1 MIPPCATS
9 ASTRMEWPLSSQTRS
24 PAEDSAADLGF
35 RKLTALARAL
45 TYATTREEILALA
58 AERAAELV
66 GASAA
71 AVAIADGPDRVLLQ
85 VCRDGV
91 LQAPEEVEQRLDESF
106 SRRLRMRLGP
116 STSVPLVS
124 RGKVV
129 GLLAVEGEEVRPET
143 EWFLG
148 ALADQLAV
156 ASDRVPV
163 HAEARRRLGAPP
175 EEGPEN
181 TFDRL
186 AHDLRSPIHSIHVN
200 AELLASEGLGPL
212 NDAQRTVVTRL
223 QASVGY
229 LLSLAESLRAL
240 QRAPAGVQDLSLREI
255 HLPEVVARSVVIVS
269 PEAEERSQRVRVEHR
284 APLELA
290 VRADPEAL
298 SRVLVNVLFNAI
310 RHSPPG
316 GEITVRIDAPGPAVP
331 ATAADELYATVAVS
345 DQGPGIPP
353 EELERIFE
361 PRYSSRRAPEAPEGS
376 GLGLTIARELVVAMG
391 GRIRVESE
399 PGRGATFNVDLRIA

>member
-1 MIPPCATS
+1 M
-9 ASTRMEWPLSSQTRS
+9 SSQTKY
-24 PAEDSAADLGF
+24 PAQDSAADLGF

-91 LQAPEEVEQRLDESF
+91 LQPPEEVDQRLDESF
-106 SRRLRMRLGP
+106 SRRLRMRLKH

-124 RGKVV
+124 RGSVV
-129 GLLAVEGEEVRPET
+129 GLLAVEGEAFRPEA

-156 ASDRVPV
+156 ATDHVRLR
-163 HAEARRRLGAPP
+163 AEARRTRATPAEAGTEDALG
-175 EEGPEN
+175 
-181 TFDRL
+181 RL
-186 AHDLRSPIHSIHVN
+186 AHDLRSPIHSIHMN
-200 AELLASEGLGPL
+200 AELLASEGSGPL

-223 QASVGY
+223 QASAEY
-229 LLSLAESLRAL
+229 LLSLAESLKAL
-240 QRAPAGVQDLSLREI
+240 EGLPADLRDLSLREV
-255 HLPEVVARSVVIVS
+255 HLREAVGRSVAIVA
-269 PEAEERSQRVRVEHR
+269 PEAEAREQRVQVES
-284 APLELA
+284 PLRPEPT
-290 VRADPEAL
+290 VYADPEAL

-316 GEITVRIDAPGPAVP
+316 GELTVRIDAPDPA
-331 ATAADELYATVAVS
+331 ASAAGAEERYATVAVS
-345 DQGPGIPP
+345 DQGPGVPA

-361 PRYSSRRAPEAPEGS
+361 PRFSSRRAPEVPEGS
-376 GLGLTIARELVVAMG
+376 GLGLAIARDLVVAMK

-399 PGRGATFNVDLRIA
+399 PGRGATFNVDLQIA